1 MSGLTVK
8 TCFEMFPQMKAKDM
22 AKLLGT
28 ENFTE
33 NTPIKAARV
42 AKYNGTCAE
51 EISVFYAQNDTKE
64 FVPLLDGAKQKSV
77 MTRAGVEP
85 EKVPGLS
92 QDDNANKQ
100 QFAMSGNI
108 PMNTSVFDIYNKRQF
123 A

>member
-8 TCFEMFPQMKAKDM
+8 TCFEMFPKMQCKDM

-28 ENFTE
+28 ENYTE
-33 NTPIKAARV
+33 NTPIKPSQV
-42 AKYNGTCAE
+42 AKYNGNCAE

-77 MTRAGVEP
+77 MAHAGIEP
-85 EKVPGLS
+85 EKVPDLS
-92 QDDNANKQ
+92 RDDNANNQ
-100 QFAMSGNI
+100 QFVMNGNI

-123 A
+123 V